1 MQFLGRCGSISLTDQ
16 KSQIRDF
23 MFRGLMF
30 ESEAAAFQAAGIQVG
45 ADTDQA
51 EERLLSEALSPFG
64 VVRRNQALEMGRLYV
79 VLHCFE
85 NEVRSLIRETL
96 EEKEGADWI
105 DKLPAKI
112 KQFAEGR
119 QQAAQADSWL
129 EGEKSD
135 LLGFIEFGHLSQVII
150 DKWQFFEDILPSQ
163 HWLKQRM
170 DELEKTRHFIAHNRV
185 LLPSEYQRIYMYI
198 ADWNRVVGL

>member
-1 MQFLGRCGSISLTDQ
+1 MTNQRKD
-16 KSQIRDF
+16 IRDF

-30 ESEAAAFQAAGIQVG
+30 ESEAGGFQAAGIQVG
-45 ADTDQA
+45 ADIGEA

-64 VVRRNQALEMGRLYV
+64 VVRRNKALEMARLYA

-85 NEVRSLIRETL
+85 NEVRSLIPETL
-96 EEKEGADWI
+96 LEKEGPDWF
-105 DKLPAKI
+105 DKLPNKI
-112 KQFAEGR
+112 RTFAQTR
-119 QQAAQADSWL
+119 QQAALEDSWL

-135 LLGFIEFGHLSQVII
+135 LLGFVDFGHLCQMITE
-150 DKWQFFEDILPSQ
+150 KWQHFEDIMPSQ

-170 DELEKTRHFIAHNRV
+170 DELEKVRHFIAHNRT
-185 LLPSEYQRIYMYI
+185 LLPTEFSRCYMYI

>member
-1 MQFLGRCGSISLTDQ
+1 
-16 KSQIRDF
+16 

-30 ESEAAAFQAAGIQVG
+30 ESEAAGFQAAGIQVG
-45 ADTDQA
+45 ADVGQA

-79 VLHCFE
+79 IIHCFE

-96 EEKEGADWI
+96 EEKEGPDWI
-105 DKLPAKI
+105 QGLPPKI
-112 KQFAEGR
+112 RSFAEGR
-119 QQAAQADSWL
+119 QKASEQDSWL
-129 EGEKSD
+129 TGEKSD
-135 LLGFIEFGHLSQVII
+135 LLGFVDFGQLASTIIE
-150 DKWQFFEDILPSQ
+150 KWVHFEDLLPSQ

-170 DELEKTRHFIAHNRV
+170 DELEKVRHFIAHNRA
-185 LLPSEYQRIYMYI
+185 LLPTEYQRVYMYI

>member
-1 MQFLGRCGSISLTDQ
+1 LTDLR
-16 KSQIRDF
+16 KDLRDY

-30 ESEAAAFQAAGIQVG
+30 ESEAKQFQAAGIQVG
-45 ADTDQA
+45 ADQGQA
-51 EERLLSEALSPFG
+51 EERLLSEALSAFG
-64 VVRRNQALEMGRLYV
+64 VSRRNNSLEMARLYA

-105 DKLPAKI
+105 DKLPTKI
-112 KQFAEGR
+112 KQNAESR
-119 QQAAQADSWL
+119 QKTALTDSWL

-135 LLGFIEFGHLSQVII
+135 LLGFVDFGNLSSII
-150 DKWQFFEDILPSQ
+150 LEKWKHFEALIPSQ

-170 DELEKTRHFIAHNRV
+170 DELEKSRNFIAHNRM
-185 LLPSEYQRIYMYI
+185 LLPSEFQRIYMYI
-198 ADWNRVVGL
+198 ADWNRVIGL